1 MDSCKPAAIQTIL
14 VKTRGM
20 KNKAKGINVGIYMLN
35 VEDRW
40 VKVVK
45 DKNMRVE
52 SKQNILYIHIK
63 LLKMKFD

>member
-14 VKTRGM
+14 VKARGM
-20 KNKAKGINVGIYMLN
+20 KNKAKGLNMGIYALN

-45 DKNMRVE
+45 DKRT
-52 SKQNILYIHIK
+52 
-63 LLKMKFD
+63 